1 MTIAQLN
8 STSQLAS
15 PTLGAIGKK
24 EKTKPTRRK
33 AREMSLM
40 TPPHFPSEKRLGS
53 NGWPRRRFSRTLPM
67 EMIYEKIRAALDTE
81 RMAWRAALEPKL
93 MADKMRATARQ
104 TTNCEMSS
112 VMGTSTRCRS
122 DF

>member
-1 MTIAQLN
+1 
-8 STSQLAS
+8 
-15 PTLGAIGKK
+15 
-24 EKTKPTRRK
+24 
-33 AREMSLM
+33 
-40 TPPHFPSEKRLGS
+40 
-53 NGWPRRRFSRTLPM
+53 
-67 EMIYEKIRAALDTE
+67 
-81 RMAWRAALEPKL
+81 LEPKL